1 MLQRVVLWIMI
12 LGHVHIDYVFKI
24 KRSFWVLILI

>member
-1 MLQRVVLWIMI
+1 MLQRVVLGIMI

-24 KRSFWVLILI
+24 RDLFGF